1 MRKVKIKSL
10 IFGYL
15 ANAGEPR
22 NTIEICEWI
31 NKNDKNGTSTKQI
44 GPILSREPIFVKVGT
59 EKVSAF
65 LGGSYRVKLWAL
77 RDYSYDEC
85 KDPQE

>member
-31 NKNDKNGTSTKQI
+31 NKNDKREIS
-44 GPILSREPIFVKVGT
+44 ILYGRNRWS
-59 EKVSAF
+59 
-65 LGGSYRVKLWAL
+65 L
-77 RDYSYDEC
+77 
-85 KDPQE
+85 